1 MHLRLSNTEHQA
13 FSKLF
18 DRLRSTLQGAEHRIV
33 DPVKEIVGIFFDR
46 DEAKSFVQRLEEA
59 RLLIPRIVREPP
71 HEEEDL
77 TVYMADPD
85 TWLKAISAAVITE
98 DSPFRQAIR
107 KLNAATQQRQ
117 GEIADMFERK
127 NALEA
132 ELAAIITGIDAR
144 QAAISKAHELR
155 ERLVGQDLEYRQL
168 IEPETVP

>member
-1 MHLRLSNTEHQA
+1 VHLKLSNTEHQA

-33 DPVKEIVGIFFDR
+33 DPVKEVIGVFFDK
-46 DEAKSFVQRLEEA
+46 DEAKSFVRRLEDM

-71 HEEEDL
+71 HEEDDL

-85 TWLKAISAAVITE
+85 TWLKAISTADITE
-98 DSPFRQAIR
+98 DSPFRLAIR

-117 GEIADMFERK
+117 QEIADMFERK

-132 ELAAIITGIDAR
+132 ELAGIVTGIDAR
-144 QAAISKAHELR
+144 QTAISKALELR
-155 ERLVGQDLEYRQL
+155 ERLVGQDQEYRQL
-168 IEPETVP
+168 VEPEIGS